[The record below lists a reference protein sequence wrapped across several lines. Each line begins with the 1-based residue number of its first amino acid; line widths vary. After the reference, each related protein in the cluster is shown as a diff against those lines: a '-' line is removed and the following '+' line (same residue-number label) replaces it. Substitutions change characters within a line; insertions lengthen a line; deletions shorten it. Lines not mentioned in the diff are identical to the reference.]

1 MCSKIINTQSNYSNL
16 LHYYRFDNEVCNPN
30 AGNQSNTITDYAG
43 TAHGMHY
50 MPLAQLWSNIDLST
64 SSAPIGDVSAYQYNG
79 NTSTASTVF
88 GIGLTDTIT
97 ATLNAGTNVDGIHVY
112 GVHEKPNTQ
121 NGQQILDSNNRYAGV
136 FVVGDTNAVSYTM
149 QYAYPLNPAV
159 VPVNNS
165 QLLLFKRMH
174 NAIGSWTLDNTA
186 TNDTTNNHYI
196 TIGHNTEYMLG
207 YSQVPLAI
215 NDLNFDIL
223 KENTNAKLNWNV
235 TTIDNINNFE
245 VLRSTNGITFT
256 SIAKVNISN
265 TTFYT
270 YTDANL
276 LSGQYYYKIKLNDI
290 NKQSTY
296 STTRQIEIENAATVQ
311 VYPNPATTAISIATT
326 APKFEYS
333 IRNALGQIVYLGN
346 SATNNQTIN
355 IQSLSN
361 GIYTIN
367 IKTGL
372 TMQVVKFTKQ

>member
-1 MCSKIINTQSNYSNL
+1 
-16 LHYYRFDNEVCNPN
+16 
-30 AGNQSNTITDYAG
+30 
-43 TAHGMHY
+43 
-50 MPLAQLWSNIDLST
+50 
-64 SSAPIGDVSAYQYNG
+64 
-79 NTSTASTVF
+79 
-88 GIGLTDTIT
+88 
-97 ATLNAGTNVDGIHVY
+97 
-112 GVHEKPNTQ
+112 
-121 NGQQILDSNNRYAGV
+121 V

-159 VPVNNS
+159 VPVNKG

-174 NAIGSWTLDNTA
+174 NAIGSWTLDNTT
-186 TNDTTNNHYI
+186 TNDTTNNHYV

-215 NDLNFDIL
+215 NDLNFDII
-223 KENTNAKLNWNV
+223 KENINAILNWNV
-235 TTIDNINNFE
+235 TTTDNINNFE
-245 VLRSTNGITFT
+245 VMRSTNGITYT
-256 SIAKVNISN
+256 SIAKVDKSN
-265 TTFYT
+265 AAFYN

-276 LSGQYYYKIKLNDI
+276 LSGKYYYKIKLNDI

-296 STTRQIEIENAATVQ
+296 STTRQIEIVNAATVQ
-311 VYPNPATTAISIATT
+311 VYPNPATTVITIATT
-326 APKFEYS
+326 APKFDYS

-355 IQSLSN
+355 IQLLSN